1 MFSLKSYVLYL
12 ILSLV
17 GYLGR
22 HHHGL
27 IQAKETQAM
36 SSAPIKTS
44 LNVQVKNSTKIYGH
58 QRDIA
63 SEAAAASS
71 TTEAIY
77 STFYVST
84 AQIAILETATTLSQS
99 ENSQQLRT
107 TKPSV
112 SPHAYS
118 LASHVVSSIMVLPG
132 ASRVHPSVQP
142 SRVLVLFSRNFS
154 GIFPS
159 NSTTYPHG
167 RKNSTIDDCS
177 AGNVGEKS
185 CDTYVTRWVDF
196 YLNVSGST
204 KDV

>member
-12 ILSLV
+12 LLSLV
-17 GYLGR
+17 GNLGR

-27 IQAKETQAM
+27 TQAKETQAM

-63 SEAAAASS
+63 SEAVAASS
-71 TTEAIY
+71 TTEAVY

-84 AQIAILETATTLSQS
+84 ATALSQT
-99 ENSQQLRT
+99 ENSKQLRT

-112 SPHAYS
+112 TPHAYS

-132 ASRVHPSVQP
+132 TSRVHPSVQP
-142 SRVLVLFSRNFS
+142 SRVLVLFSRNFTD
-154 GIFPS
+154 IFPS

-196 YLNVSGST
+196 YLNVSVST
-204 KDV
+204 KHV

>member
-12 ILSLV
+12 LLSLV

-27 IQAKETQAM
+27 TQAKETQAL
-36 SSAPIKTS
+36 SSAPIKTP
-44 LNVQVKNSTKIYGH
+44 LNVQVKNSSKIYDH

-71 TTEAIY
+71 KTEAIY

-84 AQIAILETATTLSQS
+84 AQIAILETATALSQS
-99 ENSQQLRT
+99 ENSKQLRT

-112 SPHAYS
+112 TPHAYS
-118 LASHVVSSIMVLPG
+118 LASHVVSAIMVLPG
-132 ASRVHPSVQP
+132 TSRVHPRVQP
-142 SRVLVLFSRNFS
+142 SRVLVLFSRNFTD
-154 GIFPS
+154 IFPS

-196 YLNVSGST
+196 YLNVSVST
-204 KDV
+204 KHV